1 MTYLK
6 YRPASKS
13 FFKLLRD
20 QGAARMII
28 TKIFNNNAIIAKDS
42 KRHEFVVMGRG
53 IAFKK
58 NAGEQVE
65 EHLIEKVFVL
75 KQKDASEK
83 FKLLLEDVP
92 TEYVSLCY
100 DIIEYGK
107 SILEAQ
113 LSDYVYVS
121 LTDHMNNAFKMF
133 DEGFKNA
140 NPLIWEIKK
149 FYPKE
154 FGVGLKALE
163 FIEDETGK
171 RLSEDE
177 AGNIALHLIN
187 AQVNSSYHKI
197 ADVAQQT
204 QKIQDILN
212 IIKYS
217 YNITLDEQSTSYE
230 RFITHLRFFFQRL
243 IQKEKKLALED
254 DFLLRQVKAKYKKAY
269 NCMLKIEK
277 YLDTVL
283 SDEEKLYITIH
294 IQRVTQ

>member
-1 MTYLK
+1 
-6 YRPASKS
+6 
-13 FFKLLRD
+13 
-20 QGAARMII
+20 MII

-187 AQVNSSYHKI
+187 AQVNSSYHKV

-243 IQKEKKLALED
+243 IQKEKLALED

-269 NCMLKIEK
+269 SCMLKIEK

>member
-1 MTYLK
+1 
-6 YRPASKS
+6 
-13 FFKLLRD
+13 
-20 QGAARMII
+20 MII
-28 TKIFNNNAIIAKDS
+28 TKIFNNNAIIAKDQ
-42 KRHEFVVMGRG
+42 KRDEFVVMGRG

-75 KQKDASEK
+75 KHKDASEK

-92 TEYVSLCY
+92 SEYVSLCY

-107 SILEAQ
+107 SILEVQ
-113 LSDYVYVS
+113 LSDYIYVS

-154 FGVGLKALE
+154 FAVGLKALE

-187 AQVNSSYHKI
+187 AQVNSSYNKV

-204 QKIQDILN
+204 QK
-212 IIKYS
+212 Y
-217 YNITLDEQSTSYE
+217 TTS
-230 RFITHLRFFFQRL
+230 
-243 IQKEKKLALED
+243 
-254 DFLLRQVKAKYKKAY
+254 
-269 NCMLKIEK
+269 
-277 YLDTVL
+277 
-283 SDEEKLYITIH
+283 
-294 IQRVTQ
+294 

>member
-1 MTYLK
+1 
-6 YRPASKS
+6 
-13 FFKLLRD
+13 
-20 QGAARMII
+20 MII

-42 KRHEFVVMGRG
+42 KRDEFVVMGRG

-58 NAGEQVE
+58 SAGEQVE

-92 TEYVSLCY
+92 SEYVSLCY

-113 LSDYVYVS
+113 LSDYIYVS

-133 DEGFKNA
+133 DVGLKNE

-187 AQVNSSYHKI
+187 AQVNSSYNKV

-217 YNITLDEQSTSYE
+217 YNNTIDEHSISYE

-243 IQKEKKLALED
+243 NKKEKTELED
-254 DFLLRQVKAKYKKAY
+254 DFLWRQVKAKYKKAY
-269 NCMLKIEK
+269 GCMLKIEK
-277 YLDTVL
+277 YLNTVL

-294 IQRVTQ
+294 IQRLTQRQN

>member
-1 MTYLK
+1 
-6 YRPASKS
+6 
-13 FFKLLRD
+13 
-20 QGAARMII
+20 MII
-28 TKIFNNNAIIAKDS
+28 TKIFNNNAIIAKDQ
-42 KRHEFVVMGRG
+42 KRDEFVVMGRG

-58 NAGEQVE
+58 SAGEQVE

-75 KQKDASEK
+75 KHKDASEK

-92 TEYVSLCY
+92 SEYVSLCY

-113 LSDYVYVS
+113 LSDYIYVS

-187 AQVNSSYHKI
+187 AQVNSSYNKV

-204 QKIQDILN
+204 QKIHDILN

-217 YNITLDEQSTSYE
+217 YNTTIDEHSISYE

-243 IQKEKKLALED
+243 NKKEKVELED
-254 DFLLRQVKAKYKKAY
+254 DFLWRQVKAKYKKAY
-269 NCMLKIEK
+269 GCMLKIEK
-277 YLDTVL
+277 YLDMVL
-283 SDEEKLYITIH
+283 SDEEKLYLTIH
-294 IQRVTQ
+294 IQRVTQRQN

>member
-1 MTYLK
+1 
-6 YRPASKS
+6 
-13 FFKLLRD
+13 
-20 QGAARMII
+20 MII

-42 KRHEFVVMGRG
+42 KRDEFVVMGRG

-58 NAGEQVE
+58 SAGEQVE

-92 TEYVSLCY
+92 SEYVSLCY

-113 LSDYVYVS
+113 LSDYIYVS

-133 DEGFKNA
+133 DVGLKNA

-187 AQVNSSYHKI
+187 AQVNSSYNKV

-217 YNITLDEQSTSYE
+217 YNNTIDEHSISYE

-243 IQKEKKLALED
+243 NKKEKTELED
-254 DFLLRQVKAKYKKAY
+254 DFLWRQVKAKYKKAY
-269 NCMLKIEK
+269 GCMLKIEK
-277 YLDTVL
+277 YLNTVL

-294 IQRVTQ
+294 IQRLTQRQN

>member
-1 MTYLK
+1 
-6 YRPASKS
+6 
-13 FFKLLRD
+13 
-20 QGAARMII
+20 MII

-42 KRHEFVVMGRG
+42 KRDEFVVMGRG

-58 NAGEQVE
+58 SAGEQVE

-92 TEYVSLCY
+92 SEYVSLCY

-113 LSDYVYVS
+113 LSDYIYVS

-133 DEGFKNA
+133 DVGLKNA

-187 AQVNSSYHKI
+187 AQVNSSYNKV

-217 YNITLDEQSTSYE
+217 YNNTIDEHSISYE

-243 IQKEKKLALED
+243 NKKRKNRTGRRFFVEASES
-254 DFLLRQVKAKYKKAY
+254 QV
-269 NCMLKIEK
+269 
-277 YLDTVL
+277 
-283 SDEEKLYITIH
+283 
-294 IQRVTQ
+294 

>member
-1 MTYLK
+1 
-6 YRPASKS
+6 
-13 FFKLLRD
+13 
-20 QGAARMII
+20 MII

-140 NPLIWEIKK
+140 NPLIWEIRK

-154 FGVGLKALE
+154 FGVGLKALD
-163 FIEDETGK
+163 FIEEETGK

-187 AQVNSSYHKI
+187 AQVNSSYHKV

-217 YNITLDEQSTSYE
+217 YNITLDEHSTSYE

>member
-1 MTYLK
+1 
-6 YRPASKS
+6 
-13 FFKLLRD
+13 
-20 QGAARMII
+20 MII

-42 KRHEFVVMGRG
+42 KRDEFVVMGRG

-58 NAGEQVE
+58 SAGEQVE

-75 KQKDASEK
+75 KHKDASEK

-92 TEYVSLCY
+92 SEYVSLCY

-113 LSDYVYVS
+113 LSDYIYVS

-133 DEGFKNA
+133 DEGLKNT

-187 AQVNSSYHKI
+187 AQVNSSYNKV

-204 QKIQDILN
+204 QKIHDILN

-217 YNITLDEQSTSYE
+217 YNNTIDEHSISYE

-243 IQKEKKLALED
+243 NKKEKVELED
-254 DFLLRQVKAKYKKAY
+254 DFLWRQVKAKYKKAY
-269 NCMLKIEK
+269 GCMLKIEK

-294 IQRVTQ
+294 IQRVTQRQN